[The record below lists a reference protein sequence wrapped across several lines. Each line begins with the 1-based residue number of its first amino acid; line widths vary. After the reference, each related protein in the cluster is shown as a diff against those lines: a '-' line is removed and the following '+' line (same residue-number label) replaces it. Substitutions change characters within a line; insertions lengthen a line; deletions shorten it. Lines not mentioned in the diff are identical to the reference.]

1 MGRVDNYRGN
11 YMYQRGKRKTKK
23 ILRLNWYLAIFTSV
37 ITFLDLFPAFCF
49 ELEEDPLGFFDTG
62 SSKTSSSSVP
72 PASNLHLKK
81 KKKTTVTV

>member
-1 MGRVDNYRGN
+1 
-11 YMYQRGKRKTKK
+11 MYQRVKRKTKK

-81 KKKTTVTV
+81 KDHSNSLIL